1 MRYFILISLFI
12 SAIFAAVTGK
22 SSADDLTTSTP
33 SAYANPGQRFDIV
46 KSSRVQEGW
55 MNWSWGVDGSSS
67 TNDGL
72 VSYLIPGEWGG
83 VSFRRS
89 DDIELGAGT
98 LYFKAKSDD
107 SNAQVQILLHRS
119 DNDDYASVG
128 TVRNIP
134 TNRLGSYSVEIKS
147 SIGSFNRLSFQD
159 GRNNGLTLT
168 LNDIYFVAAGSS
180 NNNSNGNTSQ
190 NTNTQ
195 NTNSNSKIVIVNEG
209 ERNLQSPWM
218 DWSWGVERKGYDR
231 DNNLVYYITAG
242 EWGGASFKREDNVFI
257 GEGTLYFK
265 AKTDDANAMIQVILH
280 DSQSDDYFT
289 AGSVTKV
296 STTGMTQY
304 SVTIK
309 PQRRNGKY
317 DRITFQDGRN
327 NGLILYL
334 TDVYFVSGSI
344 ATAPIKTTTTRTTT
358 TVKVTTT
365 TVKVATTTA
374 SAATNAGKTY
384 YIIKEG
390 TSKVDSAWE
399 NWSWAADER
408 KFDSNGNL
416 ISYITAENWGAVSFK
431 RNDNVKFDKGALY
444 FKARTNDTSAVLQV
458 LVHVVDSDNIVNIG
472 TVRNIPTNK
481 MTKYGVQISNLSGQ
495 FDRISF
501 QDINNRGLTL
511 YLNDVYFV
519 ANDASTPGKKPTTT
533 TTTTEKKTTT
543 TTTTTTVEKKTT
555 TTVTT
560 TTTTTVPKPTG
571 DLIEILKSGSIN
583 SSWEDWSWGLS
594 SSKFDSNGNLVSVL
608 NANDFAAVSF
618 RRTDTLKFGK
628 GTLQFKAKSS
638 VKNASIQIVC
648 HLSKYDD
655 FVLVKEVKNIAT
667 DKMEEYTININEP
680 KGDKYNRI
688 SFLDINGVG
697 MTLTLGDVNFYSAST
712 VVVSSAVSEDVAS
725 KVDDTKSTTT
735 TTTTVASTPSS
746 TSDKKAECTS
756 YSKGYEACG
765 GKNYPDASPCCEEG
779 YTCQVLN
786 DYFHMCV
793 LDN

>member
-12 SAIFAAVTGK
+12 SAIFAAVTGN
-22 SSADDLTTSTP
+22 DLTTSTP
-33 SAYANPGQRFDIV
+33 SASASPGQRFDIV
-46 KSSRVQEGW
+46 SNGNVQEGW
-55 MNWSWGVDGSSS
+55 MNWSWGVDRSSS
-67 TNDGL
+67 NSDGL
-72 VSYLIPGEWGG
+72 ISYLISGEWGG

-98 LYFKAKSDD
+98 LYFKAKSSD
-107 SNAQVQILLHRS
+107 SSATVQILVHRADS
-119 DNDDYASVG
+119 DDYASIG
-128 TVRNIP
+128 TVKNIP
-134 TNRLGSYSVEIKS
+134 TNRFGSYAVEIKS
-147 SIGSFNRLSFQD
+147 SVGNFNRLTFQD
-159 GRNNGLTLT
+159 GKNNGLALT
-168 LNDIYFVAAGSS
+168 LNNIYFVAAGSS
-180 NNNSNGNTSQ
+180 KNTSQ
-190 NTNTQ
+190 NTETQ
-195 NTNSNSKIVIVNEG
+195 NTNSNSKIVIIKEG
-209 ERNLQSPWM
+209 ERALQSPWM
-218 DWSWGVERKGYDR
+218 DWSWGVERRGYDS
-231 DNNLVYYITAG
+231 DNNSVNFITSG
-242 EWGGASFKREDNVFI
+242 SWGGVSFKRDDNVYL

-265 AKTDDANAMIQVILH
+265 AKTNDTNAMIQVILH
-280 DSQSDDYFT
+280 DSSNDDYFS
-289 AGSVTKV
+289 AGSVTNV
-296 STTGMTQY
+296 STTKMTQY
-304 SVTIK
+304 SVTVK
-309 PQRRNGKY
+309 PQRKNGRY
-317 DRITFQDGRN
+317 DRITLQDGRN
-327 NGLILYL
+327 NGLTLYL
-334 TDVYFVSGSI
+334 TDIYFVPGSI
-344 ATAPIKTTTTRTTT
+344 ATTPIKTTTRTTTTVKITTT

-365 TVKVATTTA
+365 TK
-374 SAATNAGKTY
+374 AATATGTPY

-390 TSKVDSAWE
+390 TSRVDSAWE

-416 ISYITAENWGAVSFK
+416 ISYISAENWGAVSFK
-431 RNDNVKFDKGALY
+431 RMDNVKFDKGSLY
-444 FKARTNDTSAVLQV
+444 FKARTNDTSAVVQV
-458 LVHVVDSDNIVNIG
+458 LVHIVNSDNIVNIG

-481 MTKYGVQISNLSGQ
+481 MTKYGVQINNLNGQ

-501 QDINNRGLTL
+501 QDVNNKGLTL

-519 ANDASTPGKKPTTT
+519 ANDSTTTPSKKTTT

-543 TTTTTTVEKKTT
+543 TTTTQQKTT
-555 TTVTT
+555 TTATT
-560 TTTTTVPKPTG
+560 TTTTTIPKPTG
-571 DLIEILKSGSIN
+571 DLIEVLKSGSIN

-608 NANDFAAVSF
+608 NANDYAAVSF

-655 FVLVKEVKNIAT
+655 FVLVKEVSNIAT

-697 MTLTLGDVNFYSAST
+697 MTLTLGDINFYSAST
-712 VVVSSAVSEDVAS
+712 VVVSNAVSEDVAS

-735 TTTTVASTPSS
+735 TTTTTAASTPSS
-746 TSDKKAECTS
+746 TSDNKAKCTS

-765 GKNYPDASPCCEEG
+765 GKNYPNASPCCEEG
-779 YTCQVLN
+779 YTCQPLN